1 MFCAGYKEGRIDSCG
16 GDSGGPLLCK
26 PKGGRWTIWGI
37 TSFGKGC
44 GKKGYYGIYAKVP
57 NYISWIRS
65 TISVEWNNASKN
77 ATINLHSVNS
87 CDHTFFSK
95 RDNYFQILFIMNL
108 SNKLSQNKLFFNDAI
123 ECLFLYFHCRILY
136 CLELWYIATKGR
148 PNWPN
153 SLTQND

>member
-1 MFCAGYKEGRIDSCG
+1 MEKNPAFNYLITFSSFQKHFFFIFQVPIVSKDECKEVYTDYNLTKNMFCAGYKEGGIDSCG

-65 TISVEWNNASKN
+65 TISVE
-77 ATINLHSVNS
+77 
-87 CDHTFFSK
+87 
-95 RDNYFQILFIMNL
+95 
-108 SNKLSQNKLFFNDAI
+108 
-123 ECLFLYFHCRILY
+123 
-136 CLELWYIATKGR
+136 
-148 PNWPN
+148 
-153 SLTQND
+153 